1 MRSVSNWRNGFSII
15 PRPISIILEGMER
28 DKINRDWLV
37 QQVENELRELVD

>member
-1 MRSVSNWRNGFSII
+1 
-15 PRPISIILEGMER
+15 MER